1 MTSILYSA
9 TGCVR
14 CATIRQLLGDRGLRY
29 REHDAL
35 GEGRQN
41 FREFYQSNRK
51 EIFRGPEG
59 IEFPIFFDGNV
70 ILQGLPMVAAHL
82 IVGPTLKGFFSRGV
96 RHGQWVDGIHI
107 SDGDPGCGDDFLQVL
122 TYLKERGFKIQIDT
136 NGLNADLLEAVFERH
151 LADYAVMEVKGPVDL
166 YAMILQ
172 QPVDPAEIAKSM
184 AVVSK
189 FDEYS
194 FFTTIAPV
202 ERQSGAPEQISY
214 ITPEEVAEAANLIK
228 TATGD
233 SRQPYRLKAFD
244 PGPAEDERI
253 KALEKLTQSELLKYR
268 TLARRHQFKTEISA

>member
-1 MTSILYSA
+1 MIANLYSA

-14 CATIRQLLGDRGLRY
+14 CATIRQLLSDRGLQY

-51 EIFRGPEG
+51 KIFRGPEG

-82 IVGPTLKGFFSRGV
+82 IAGPTLKGFFSHGV

-107 SDGDPGCGDDFLQVL
+107 SDGDPACGDDFLQVL
-122 TYLKERGFKIQIDT
+122 TYLKERGFKIQVDT
-136 NGLNADLLEAVFERH
+136 NGLNAELLEAVFERH

-166 YAMILQ
+166 YPLILQ
-172 QPVDPAEIAKSM
+172 RSVDPAEIERSI

-189 FDEYS
+189 FDGYR

-202 ERQSGAPEQISY
+202 ERQKGAPGQFSY
-214 ITPEEVAEAANLIK
+214 ITPDGVAETANLIK

-233 SRQPYRLKAFD
+233 SRQPYRLIVFD
-244 PGPAEDERI
+244 PESSKDEGLR
-253 KALEKLTQSELLKYR
+253 KFEELDQTKLLKYR
-268 TLARRHQFKTEISA
+268 TLARRYQFKTEMVT

>member
-1 MTSILYSA
+1 MIANLYSA
-9 TGCVR
+9 PGCVR
-14 CATIRQLLGDRGLRY
+14 CATIRQLLSNRGLQY
-29 REHDAL
+29 REHDVL

-51 EIFRGPEG
+51 KIFRGPEG

-82 IVGPTLKGFFSRGV
+82 IAGPTLKGFFSHGV

-107 SDGDPGCGDDFLQVL
+107 SDGDPACGDDFLQVL
-122 TYLKERGFKIQIDT
+122 TYLKERGFKIQVDT
-136 NGLNADLLEAVFERH
+136 NGLNADLLEAVFERQ
-151 LADYAVMEVKGPVDL
+151 LADYAVMEVKGPMDL
-166 YAMILQ
+166 YALILQ
-172 QPVDPAEIAKSM
+172 RPVDPAEIEKSI

-189 FDEYS
+189 FDGYS

-214 ITPEEVAEAANLIK
+214 ITPEEVAETASLIK

-233 SRQPYRLKAFD
+233 SRQPYGLRFFD
-244 PGPAEDERI
+244 PKTSEDARLHKFEP
-253 KALEKLTQSELLKYR
+253 LTQTALLRYR
-268 TLARRHQFKTEISA
+268 TLVRKHQFKTEILI